1 MSPRRLWALIRRESL
16 EVLRDPFRLCSA
28 LAVPAVLMTVFSLGL
43 TLDVENL
50 SYATFDRDRTPASRT
65 YLEGFAHSRYFTHA
79 GSASS
84 DAELERRFATGELRF
99 AIEIPPLF
107 GRDLASDRAPQVAYW
122 IDGTMPFRA
131 ETIRGYVQAMNV
143 EQGRRYARETY
154 GADAMTTSV
163 DVRTRFW
170 FNQDLRSKFAF
181 VPGILAMVLALSP
194 AMLTAM
200 AVVREKELGSITNL
214 HATPIGRVEFLLGK
228 QLPYVAISMVN
239 FGILTAMTI
248 YGFGV
253 PLKGDPFTLTLG
265 AILYVFVTTG
275 IGLLVSSFTRTQL
288 AALLISLIVTVVP
301 SFLYSG
307 LLTPVSG
314 LVGGAAWIARGFP
327 ATYFLNIAVGS
338 FTKDLPLR
346 ELWPNYAALSGM
358 AAALLCASVALL
370 RKQDR

>member
-1 MSPRRLWALIRRESL
+1 MNLRRLWALIRRESL

-50 SYATFDRDRTPASRT
+50 TYATFDRDRSPASRT
-65 YLEGFAHSRYFTHA
+65 YLEGFAHSRYFTNV
-79 GSASS
+79 GSVVS
-84 DAELERRFATGELRF
+84 DADLERRFAGGELRF
-99 AIEIPPLF
+99 AIEIPPHF
-107 GRDLASDRAPQVAYW
+107 GRDLASDRTPQVAYW

-131 ETIRGYVQAMNV
+131 ETIRGYIQAMNV
-143 EQGRRYARETY
+143 EQGRRYARETQ
-154 GADAMTTSV
+154 GADQIYASV
-163 DVRTRFW
+163 DLRTRFW

-194 AMLTAM
+194 AMLTAV

-214 HATPIGRVEFLLGK
+214 HATPIGRIEFLLGK
-228 QLPYVAISMVN
+228 QLPYVAISMIN
-239 FGILTAMTI
+239 FAILTAMTI

-253 PLKGDPFTLTLG
+253 PLKGDPLTLSLG

-307 LLTPVSG
+307 LLTPVSS

-327 ATYFLNIAVGS
+327 ASYFLNIAVGC

-346 ELWPNYAALSGM
+346 ELWPNYVVLSGM

>member
-1 MSPRRLWALIRRESL
+1 MSLQRLWALIRRESL
-16 EVLRDPFRLCSA
+16 EVWRDPFRLCSA

-50 SYATFDRDRTPASRT
+50 AYATFDRDRSPSSRT
-65 YLEGFAHSRYFTHA
+65 YLEGFAHSRYFTDV
-79 GSASS
+79 GSVSS
-84 DAELERRFATGELRF
+84 DAELERRFAAGELRF
-99 AIEIPPLF
+99 AIEVPPNF
-107 GRDLASDRAPQVAYW
+107 GRDLISQRNPQVAYW

-143 EQGRRYARETY
+143 DQARRYARENR
-154 GADAMTTSV
+154 GVDALYSST
-163 DVRTRFW
+163 DLRTRYW

-181 VPGILAMVLALSP
+181 IPGILAMVLALSP
-194 AMLTAM
+194 AMLTAV

-214 HATPIGRVEFLLGK
+214 YATPTGRIEFLLGK
-228 QLPYVAISMVN
+228 QIPYVAISMVN

-253 PLKGDPFTLTLG
+253 PLKGDLLTLAFG
-265 AILYVFVTTG
+265 AALYVFVTTG

-307 LLTPVSG
+307 LMTPISS
-314 LVGGAAWIARGFP
+314 LVGGAAWVARGFP
-327 ATYFLNIAVGS
+327 AAYFLNIAVGC
-338 FTKDLPLR
+338 FTKNLSFSDLWL
-346 ELWPNYAALSGM
+346 NYAVLACM
-358 AAALLCASVALL
+358 AIVVMTASIALL